1 MRKEKFA
8 HLKNFTIID
17 NEIYLLI
24 KKKTIFM
31 VETRLFNATNKPNL
45 KEKENIIN
53 FLFDNL
59 QEYGDPKS
67 DIEKSVSYA
76 LKETTSFGG
85 FVLVSYLNNEIS
97 GIVIVNKTGMKDY
110 IPENILVY
118 IATHKDYRGKGI
130 GKALMQKTIDIAEG
144 SIALH
149 VEPENPAKFL
159 YEKVGFSSK
168 YIEMRYIK
176 KK

>member
-1 MRKEKFA
+1 MNQ
-8 HLKNFTIID
+8 LK
-17 NEIYLLI
+17 
-24 KKKTIFM
+24 
-31 VETRLFNATNKPNL
+31 VFNTTNKPGL
-45 KEKENIIN
+45 KEKESLID

-67 DIEKSVSYA
+67 DIEKAVNYA

-85 FVLVSYLNNEIS
+85 FIVVSYLDNEIS
-97 GIVIVNKTGMKDY
+97 GVVVINQTGMKDY

-118 IATHKDYRGKGI
+118 IATHKNLRGKGI
-130 GKALMQKTIDIAEG
+130 GKILMNKTIDTAEG

-149 VEPENPAKFL
+149 VEPENPARFL

-168 YIEMRYIK
+168 YIEMRLK
-176 KK
+176 K

>member
-1 MRKEKFA
+1 MIQTRV
-8 HLKNFTIID
+8 FTP
-17 NEIYLLI
+17 
-24 KKKTIFM
+24 
-31 VETRLFNATNKPNL
+31 TNKPNL
-45 KEKENIIN
+45 KERETVID

-67 DIEKSVSYA
+67 DIEKCIDYA

-85 FVLVSYLNNEIS
+85 FILVSYLENEIS
-97 GIVIVNKTGMKDY
+97 GVVIVNQTGMKDY

-118 IATHKDYRGKGI
+118 IATHRNHRGKGI
-130 GKALMQKTIDIAEG
+130 GKELMNKAIDLTEG

-149 VEPENPAKFL
+149 VEPENPARFL

-168 YIEMRYIK
+168 YIEMRLK
-176 KK
+176 R

>member
-1 MRKEKFA
+1 MVQ
-8 HLKNFTIID
+8 
-17 NEIYLLI
+17 I
-24 KKKTIFM
+24 KVYTP
-31 VETRLFNATNKPNL
+31 TDKPSL
-45 KEKENIIN
+45 QEKENLVE

-67 DIEKSVSYA
+67 DIEKAVSYA

-85 FVLVSYLNNEIS
+85 FILVSYLENEIS
-97 GIVIVNKTGMKDY
+97 GVVVVNQTGMKDY

-118 IATHKDYRGKGI
+118 IATDKNQRGKGI
-130 GKALMQKTIDIAEG
+130 GKGLMQKAIDCAEG

-149 VEPENPAKFL
+149 VEPENPARFL

-168 YIEMRYIK
+168 YIEMRYK
-176 KK
+176 K